1 MANAV
6 AETKRTAPE
15 SKKNFSLVLTEKLDG
30 ISTALPKEF
39 NKARFVQNALSLLN
53 EKPELAKY
61 GQTQI
66 LAGLT
71 RGALLGLDFFN
82 KEAYLVAYGNQ
93 LQYQTSYIGAQKL
106 VKKYAIKPVKNIYA
120 ELVREGDLFESGIEK
135 NQKYVTF
142 KPNPFSNLP
151 VIGAFAVCEFE
162 NGDIAVETMNMEE
175 LEAVRKKSKMGN
187 AGAWKE
193 FTGEMQKKTVI
204 RRLCKKIEI
213 DFENPEQKQIFEADT
228 DIETD
233 PAEIRNNQVQE
244 SANSVD
250 FEDVIDAKAVEVK
263 EIPEEEMPFK

>member
-6 AETKRTAPE
+6 TTKE
-15 SKKNFSLVLTEKLDG
+15 NNSQFSVVLSEKLDG
-30 ISTALPKEF
+30 IASALPKEF

-61 GQTQI
+61 GQAQI

-71 RGALLGLDFFN
+71 RGALLGLDFFS

-93 LQYQTSYIGAQKL
+93 LNYQTSYIGAQKL
-106 VKKYAIKPVKNIYA
+106 VKKYAINPVKNIYA
-120 ELVREGDLFESGIEK
+120 ELVREGDFFETGIEK
-135 NQKYVTF
+135 NQRYVTF
-142 KPNPFSNLP
+142 KPNPFSNKP
-151 VIGAFAVCEFE
+151 VVGAFAVCEFQ
-162 NGDIAVETMNMEE
+162 NGDLLIETMNMDE
-175 LEAVRKKSKMGN
+175 LEATRKKSKMGN

-193 FTGEMQKKTVI
+193 FPGEMQKKTVI

-233 PAEIRNNQVQE
+233 PTKVRDVQIE
-244 SANSVD
+244 QNANSVD
-250 FEDVIDAKAVEVK
+250 FENIEDAEVK
-263 EIPEEEMPFK
+263 PIPAEEIDKMVTPFQ

>member
-6 AETKRTAPE
+6 ATKE
-15 SKKNFSLVLTEKLDG
+15 NNSQFSVVLAEKLDG
-30 ISTALPKEF
+30 ISEALPKEF

-53 EKPELAKY
+53 DKPDLAKY
-61 GQTQI
+61 GQAQI

-82 KEAYLVAYGNQ
+82 KEAYLVAYGSQ
-93 LQYQTSYIGAQKL
+93 LNYQTSYIGAQKL
-106 VKKYAIKPVKNIYA
+106 VKKYSIKPVRNIYA
-120 ELVREGDLFESGIEK
+120 EIVREGDLFESGIEK
-135 NQKYVTF
+135 NQRYVTF
-142 KPNPFSNLP
+142 KPNPFSTKP

-162 NGDIAVETMNMEE
+162 NGDLLVETMNMEE
-175 LEAVRKKSKMGN
+175 LEATRKKSKMGN

-213 DFENPEQKQIFEADT
+213 DFENPEQQRIFEADT
-228 DIETD
+228 DIETE
-233 PAEIRNNQVQE
+233 PSKIRDAQVEQ

-250 FEDVIDAKAVEVK
+250 FEDVSDAEFKPVPPEVIDQIET
-263 EIPEEEMPFK
+263 PFK

>member
-6 AETKRTAPE
+6 AE
-15 SKKNFSLVLTEKLDG
+15 KKNFSLVLTEKLDG

-106 VKKYAIKPVKNIYA
+106 IKKYSIHKVKNIYA
-120 ELVREGDLFESGIEK
+120 ELVREDDLFETGIEANK
-135 NQKYVTF
+135 RFVTF
-142 KPNPFSNLP
+142 KPKAFNSKP
-151 VIGAFAVCEFE
+151 VIGAFAVVEFE
-162 NGDIAVETMNMEE
+162 DGDIQVETMNTEE

-213 DFENPEQKQIFEADT
+213 DFENPEQQQIFEADT

-244 SANSVD
+244 EANTVD
-250 FEDVIDAKAVEVK
+250 FPFEDAEYTPIT
-263 EIPEEEMPFK
+263 